1 MTELTTIDTNNY
13 AEMAKAM
20 GIANEAPAQKKQGIF
35 LARLR
40 LNHSPILGAES
51 ILVKAGTYK
60 LEIPDGQTYYAECVP
75 FYNASCIR
83 SLYPLHR
90 ASLIVT
96 LRL

>member
-20 GIANEAPAQKKQGIF
+20 GIANEAPAQNKQGIF
-35 LARLR
+35 LSRLR

-60 LEIPDGQTYYAECVP
+60 LEIPDGQHTTLSLLLCGLSC
-75 FYNASCIR
+75 NASCIR
-83 SLYPLHR
+83 SL
-90 ASLIVT
+90 
-96 LRL
+96 